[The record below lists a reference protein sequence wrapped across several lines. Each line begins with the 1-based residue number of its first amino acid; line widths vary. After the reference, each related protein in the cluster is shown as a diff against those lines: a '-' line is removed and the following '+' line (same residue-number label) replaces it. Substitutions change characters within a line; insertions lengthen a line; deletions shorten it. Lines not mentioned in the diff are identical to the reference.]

1 MLAIKLTRH
10 HAVNDLELVTL
21 LSRPWNPYQGAP
33 TSVLK
38 DVDMEDVEEEMQ
50 NSLELAITASAKR
63 ESARRDPTQIG
74 TRPDF

>member
-10 HAVNDLELVTL
+10 HAANDLELVTI

-33 TSVLK
+33 ASVLK
-38 DVDMEDVEEEMQ
+38 NVDMDDIEEEMQ

-63 ESARRDPTQIG
+63 Q
-74 TRPDF
+74 